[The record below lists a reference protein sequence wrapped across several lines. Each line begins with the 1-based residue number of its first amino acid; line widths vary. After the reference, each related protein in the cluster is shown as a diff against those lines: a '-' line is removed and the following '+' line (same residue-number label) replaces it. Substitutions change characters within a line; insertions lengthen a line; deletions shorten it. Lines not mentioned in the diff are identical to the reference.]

1 MSASAS
7 LEGCHGAG
15 TGSVYS
21 NTNGMPMSD
30 GKNLHMDLAKGDLSN
45 RVITV
50 GSAARAEIIASFLD
64 ESPARKRIVSSRG
77 FTTITGT
84 YKGVPVSV
92 VSIGMGPSMMDFFV
106 RESRAV
112 VDSPMAMVRFGTCGG
127 LSLQAPAGSIVV
139 SSGGSGYVNRNPDAF
154 AHFYGDNSSGSSSIS
169 PYNFAKVAPAD
180 DGLSKL
186 VIEQLA
192 AAVGQTAAV
201 LQGVNVT
208 ADSFYSSQGRI
219 DDRGFDDSNTGVIDA
234 ITSTYPGALTM
245 EMESFTLLHLA
256 KCCKI
261 PIVATAAAIVVAN
274 RIDATVIDGDTLTF
288 LEREG
293 GRAILEAIIKIK
305 I

>member
-1 MSASAS
+1 
-7 LEGCHGAG
+7 
-15 TGSVYS
+15 
-21 NTNGMPMSD
+21 MSD

-45 RVITV
+45 RVVTV

-64 ESPARKRIVSSRG
+64 ESPEKKRIVSSRG
-77 FTTITGT
+77 FTTITG
-84 YKGVPVSV
+84 YYRGVSVSV

-112 VDSPMAMVRFGTCGG
+112 VDAPMAMVRFGTCGG

-139 SSGGSGYVNRNPDAF
+139 SSGGSGYVSRNPDAF
-154 AHFYGDNSSGSSSIS
+154 ENFYSSSSSSADRVS
-169 PYNFAKVAPAD
+169 PYTFAKVAPAD
-180 DGLSKL
+180 EGLSEL
-186 VIEQLA
+186 VAEELA
-192 AAVGQTAAV
+192 AAVGQKAAV
-201 LQGVNVT
+201 LKGVNVT

-219 DDRGFDDSNTGVIDA
+219 DDRGFDDSNDGIIDA
-234 ITSTYPGALTM
+234 ITSNYPGALTM

-274 RIDATVIDGDTLTF
+274 RIDAAVVDGDTLTL
-288 LEREG
+288 LERDG